1 MIKEIRFS
9 YLFFYSMRL
18 VIRFFYD
25 IILPERFYKWGDF
38 TMNDDNLDLLDL
50 DDGASMDALPDAAP
64 FAAPRPKKPWL
75 LLTVGLVVIVL
86 ATYVII
92 RTVGGTSSSAIEVDL
107 DAPAIVVDGA
117 PSPEMNVMPPAPK
130 PVAQP
135 AAAQPTPGVPVRV
148 VEDRKDVT
156 FNPNATQPKPQPVA
170 KPAAEPVVAQPK
182 PQPVAT
188 QPVVKPQPKPA
199 AKPATKPAVKKTT
212 TSAPAGS
219 WYVQFGSYSTRAL
232 AENAQRQIRNAH
244 PSLFAGQQFVILAA
258 QVKGATTYRLRVAFK
273 TANDANG
280 FCRNAKSDG
289 LDCYV
294 AK

>member
-1 MIKEIRFS
+1 
-9 YLFFYSMRL
+9 
-18 VIRFFYD
+18 
-25 IILPERFYKWGDF
+25 
-38 TMNDDNLDLLDL
+38 MNDDNLDLLDL

-92 RTVGGTSSSAIEVDL
+92 RTVGGQSSSSIEVDL

-117 PSPEMNVMPPAPK
+117 PAPEMNVMPPAPK

-135 AAAQPTPGVPVRV
+135 QPAAKPAPQPVAQPVQATPGVPVRV
-148 VEDRKDVT
+148 VEDRKEVK
-156 FNPNATQPKPQPVA
+156 FNPTAQPAPQPAAKPAPQPAA
-170 KPAAEPVVAQPK
+170 KPAAK
-182 PQPVAT
+182 PT
-188 QPVVKPQPKPA
+188 PKPA
-199 AKPATKPAVKKTT
+199 AKPAVTKSVYD
-212 TSAPAGS
+212 
-219 WYVQFGSYSTRAL
+219 WYVQLGSYSTRAL
-232 AENAQRQIRNAH
+232 AENAQRQMRNAH
-244 PSLFAGQQFVILAA
+244 PSLFQGQQFVILAA
-258 QVKGATTYRLRVAFK
+258 QLKNGTTTYRLRVGFK
-273 TANDANG
+273 TSADANG

>member
-1 MIKEIRFS
+1 
-9 YLFFYSMRL
+9 
-18 VIRFFYD
+18 
-25 IILPERFYKWGDF
+25 
-38 TMNDDNLDLLDL
+38 MNDDNNLDLLDL
-50 DDGASMDALPDAAP
+50 DDNGAMDTLPDATP

-75 LLTVGLVVIVL
+75 LLSVGLVVIVL

-92 RTVGGTSSSAIEVDL
+92 RAIGDESSSSIEVDL
-107 DAPAIVVDGA
+107 DAPVVVDAGTPA
-117 PSPEMNVMPPAPK
+117 DMNVMPPAQ
-130 PVAQP
+130 PVQAQP
-135 AAAQPTPGVPVRV
+135 QPVQATPGVPVRV
-148 VEDRKDVT
+148 VEDRKEVT
-156 FNPNATQPKPQPVA
+156 FNPTAKPAAKPVA
-170 KPAAEPVVAQPK
+170 KPAAK
-182 PQPVAT
+182 PA
-188 QPVVKPQPKPA
+188 PKPA
-199 AKPATKPAVKKTT
+199 AKPAVKKTAT
-212 TSAPAGS
+212 AAPAGS

-232 AENAQRQIRNAH
+232 AENAQRQMRNAH